1 MKFEDY
7 LKPTEYC
14 DSDHQKIIAKAKE
27 LTQNIESSKDKA
39 LSIFHYVRDE
49 IKFGMYDFVKA
60 SETLNKGV
68 GDCGNKA
75 NLQIA
80 LLRAVNIPARYQIIS
95 LRKECIK
102 GVVSD
107 MFYNEAP
114 DVIPNHPGCECY
126 LSEKWIS
133 SDTSFDRDLLEAAYK
148 KGIFSKEEIPTI
160 DWDGESDL
168 NTLHYWMVEDKG
180 TLHSLDDLVR
190 EAEKEFEEI
199 PIDKDQ
205 LEMVIRQSNEHTN
218 SLRE

>member
-1 MKFEDY
+1 MNLEDY

-14 DSDHQKIIAKAKE
+14 DSDHRKIIAKAKE
-27 LTQNIESSKDKA
+27 LTQNIESPKEKA

-60 SETLNKGV
+60 SETLSKGV

-80 LLRAVNIPARYQIIS
+80 LLRGSPSRRINAAHRV
-95 LRKECIK
+95 RKECIK

-107 MFYNEAP
+107 MFYNAGPE
-114 DVIPNHPGCECY
+114 VIPNRPGCECY

-148 KGIFSKEEIPTI
+148 KGIFNKEEIPTI
-160 DWDGESDL
+160 DWDGESNL

-190 EAEKEFEEI
+190 EAEKEFEEL

>member
-1 MKFEDY
+1 MNLDDY

-14 DSDHQKIIAKAKE
+14 DSDHRKIIAKAKE
-27 LTQNIESSKDKA
+27 LTQNIESPKMKA

-49 IKFGMYDFVKA
+49 IKFGMYNFVKA

-80 LLRAVNIPARYQIIS
+80 LLRAVNIPARYRIIS

-107 MFYNEAP
+107 MFYNASPE
-114 DVIPNHPGCECY
+114 VIPNHPVCECY

-148 KGIFSKEEIPTI
+148 KGIFNKEEIPTI
-160 DWDGESDL
+160 DWDGESNL

-190 EAEKEFEEI
+190 EAEKEFEEL